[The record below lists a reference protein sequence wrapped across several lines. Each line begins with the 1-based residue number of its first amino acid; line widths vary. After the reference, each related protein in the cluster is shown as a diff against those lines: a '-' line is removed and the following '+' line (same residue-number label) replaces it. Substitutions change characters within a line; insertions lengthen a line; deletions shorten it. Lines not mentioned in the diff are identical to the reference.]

1 MLRESGAN
9 TGWGHGAFSRNPG
22 IGVPRDPSEASH
34 LGLLSWAVTAC
45 LDLLIRLQVGL
56 GSYSGRRPQQET
68 RARDNQVTCWLPGP
82 VTGP

>member
-1 MLRESGAN
+1 MGLFQGM
-9 TGWGHGAFSRNPG
+9 PG

-68 RARDNQVTCWLPGP
+68 RGETIKSLVGFLALLLAPEEAEP
-82 VTGP
+82 